1 MKPKV
6 AIFIPEVTKDIRRG
20 YQRIFLADLDIL
32 QLYFEI
38 DIYTYTRTENIAS
51 AINKFNIIKIPNNFL
66 LTIIG
71 FIYSLI
77 KFRSFRAASS
87 IGIFSPNIWHY
98 VKSANYHKFV
108 FYTPRMAY
116 FLNRDILSKSII
128 VSIDPYPIFI
138 RNLSQRSQNLI
149 VRFLGKIEFFT
160 GLAGDKYLISNAQ
173 WFTLINRRDVR
184 LYSRFFRTKNVVKSV
199 YSVPDQNYK
208 KIVRKYRT
216 YITCFGNFNFIP
228 NRIALKNI
236 LYELYPFFKKN
247 KKLKLC
253 VAGSGIE
260 NFSNLSEFNGVKFI
274 SNPDSFESI
283 LSKSWVS
290 LSLADIRVGIQSK
303 ILESLCLG
311 VPVAV
316 FPDSVKGLA
325 AKLENG
331 FILIESGNNGDL
343 FLELCNLYDDNDR
356 WSFLSTGGLNFIKE
370 FHSVDELHRHWNT
383 LININPSK
391 N

>member
-1 MKPKV
+1 MKPKI
-6 AIFIPEVTKDIRRG
+6 AIFIPEVTKDVRRG

-38 DIYTYTRTENIAS
+38 DIYTHTCTENIPS
-51 AINKFNIIKIPNNFL
+51 AINKFNIIKIPSNFF

-87 IGIFSPNIWHY
+87 IGIFLPNVWHY
-98 VKSANYHKFV
+98 LKNANYHKFV

-116 FLNRDILSKSII
+116 FLNKGILSKSII

-138 RNLSQRSQNLI
+138 RNLSQGSQNLFI
-149 VRFLGKIEFFT
+149 RFFGKIEFFT
-160 GLAGDKYLISNAQ
+160 GLAGDKYLISNVQ
-173 WFTLINRRDVR
+173 WFTLINARDVR
-184 LYSRFFRTKNVVKSV
+184 LYSRFFHTKNIVKSV

-208 KIVRKYRT
+208 KIVKKDRT
-216 YITCFGNFNFIP
+216 YVTCFGNFNFIP

-236 LYELYPFFKKN
+236 LYELYPFFRKN
-247 KKLKLC
+247 KKIKLC

-260 NFSNLSEFNGVKFI
+260 NFSTLSEFNSVKFI

-290 LSLADIRVGIQSK
+290 LSLADIRVGVQSK
-303 ILESLCLG
+303 ILESLSVG

-316 FPDSVKGLA
+316 FPSSVKGLA

-331 FILIESGNNGDL
+331 FLLIESGNNDEL
-343 FLELCNLYDDNDR
+343 FKELCDLYDDNDK
-356 WSFLSTGGLNFIKE
+356 WSFLSTGGLSFIKE
-370 FHSVDELHRHWNT
+370 FHSVVELQEHWNT
-383 LININPSK
+383 LINFNPPK